1 MTVLQFLALH
11 IVGSALKV
19 SWFFFNEIQKDR
31 TLKVIEQELHDLLV
45 IGTYSE
51 LASEV
56 QELYIWLLEH

>member
-19 SWFFFNEIQKDR
+19 SWFFFNELQKDR
-31 TLKVIEQELHDLLV
+31 TLRVIEQELHDLLL
-45 IGTYSE
+45 IGTHGE

-56 QELYIWLLEH
+56 QDLYLWLLEH